1 MHQLCSSDMVLTDA
15 IGSSLRI
22 LCQVLGC
29 SWLKLIM
36 MLRDPQALRRSWR
49 GLTSGA
55 NPGSPVQGQVKAPP
69 APAWLR
75 MLRRRDMRCAGDR
88 RSIDLRL
95 WALLACIPSCTCAA
109 VALVLTVLSPGAP
122 QCAQETTEAPQL
134 SRTGHKLH
142 GGKV

>member
-15 IGSSLRI
+15 IESSLRK

-36 MLRDPQALRRSWR
+36 MLQDPQALRRSWR

-75 MLRRRDMRCAGDR
+75 MLRRSDMRCAGDR
-88 RSIDLRL
+88 RSTDLRL

-109 VALVLTVLSPGAP
+109 V
-122 QCAQETTEAPQL
+122 QWC
-134 SRTGHKLH
+134 
-142 GGKV
+142 